1 MHLALGTDCQ
11 SPVEPWGQEPIS
23 APLSLNWSVGYK
35 LAKDHIIAISLP
47 GNTAEKVNPPMKPV
61 LGETFKAALPEIK
74 KNTENDHDKYLSLKG
89 KNEFSFKVYSKTL
102 NKLQFI

>member
-1 MHLALGTDCQ
+1 
-11 SPVEPWGQEPIS
+11 
-23 APLSLNWSVGYK
+23 
-35 LAKDHIIAISLP
+35 
-47 GNTAEKVNPPMKPV
+47 MKPV

-89 KNEFSFKVYSKTL
+89 KNEFSFKVYFKTL